1 MPACLLDVRDSS
13 KNDERPGLI
22 HLEDLTVTFHILCI
36 SMAVGPQENSVKFTV
51 MFGVTG

>member
-13 KNDERPGLI
+13 KNDERPGLF